1 MTKERKN
8 TKKDASPDMRKLL
21 SSYVKKVSETEKELD
36 KSQEAYR
43 ILAEFA
49 SDMIYLIDENNNFQ
63 YISPSCMEFTGLS
76 MEEFIKDP
84 TLLDHIVYIDDKD
97 IWLSHIRD
105 TEIEYMPAEFRIV
118 TKNGM
123 IKWVR
128 HTYKS
133 VIGKKGEKL
142 GRRGSY
148 SDITLMMELE
158 KELISARNRMSGK
171 VEETVAELSE
181 INNQLKEEIEL
192 RKKTEESL
200 RQSEKRFRTIAEAS
214 PAALFIVRIP
224 DNALLFANPQ
234 ALTLFQVAPENYNKV
249 NVMNFYENSEDR
261 KRVYQDLAATG
272 RIENLELKLKKADGS
287 SFYALLSLLSGH
299 YQDEK
304 VIYASV
310 FDITEQKMT
319 EKNLE
324 NTISEFQTEII
335 ARKAAE
341 QAVQE
346 RDNDY
351 RLLFENMTSGFA
363 LHEIIC
369 DNSNNP
375 IDYSFLEINPAFE
388 KLTGVKAAE
397 IIGKTALEIFPD
409 LEKYWIEIY
418 GQVAL
423 NGNPVSFENYSKSLG
438 KYFSIFAFS
447 PKKNQ
452 FATMFNDISE
462 RKIIEDAL
470 KESEKQY
477 RKLTETVQ
485 VGIWQLSTDGKILF
499 VNPKMMDMLEISS
512 LEDIGDRNCFSFI
525 SNENIE
531 IIRQEHDRRSNGFLS
546 NYEAKLLSLKGKE
559 LNVIVSGLALFS
571 EKGRFQSYIETFTD
585 ITDRKMAEKEAEE
598 HRMQLIQ
605 ADKMASLG
613 LLVSGVAHEINN
625 PTNFIMLNTP
635 ILHDTWKSIVP
646 VLQEYVK
653 THGDFSVAGLPY
665 SEMSEF
671 IPSLFNGIQEGAER
685 IKNIVG
691 GLKNYARDSVS
702 MDEIVDIN
710 DVIYTSLTL
719 LSNMIK
725 KSTNHLLVNCRKDIP
740 PLKGNFQRLEQVVIN
755 LIENSC
761 QALPDKNRKLSVTTD
776 INPDGK
782 VMLRIEDE
790 GTGIPEKDMSKIM
803 DPFFTT
809 KRDSGGTGLGL
820 SISAGILKDFKAEI
834 NFQSKVG
841 EGTVVTILI
850 PPYID
855 KSEG

>member
-1 MTKERKN
+1 MANER
-8 TKKDASPDMRKLL
+8 TDEKKL
-21 SSYVKKVSETEKELD
+21 SSAADGNFDDIEKAAYETPEV
-36 KSQEAYR
+36 YR
-43 ILAEFA
+43 ILAKFA
-49 SDMIYLIDENNNFQ
+49 PDMIYLIDEDNRFQ
-63 YISPSCMEFTGLS
+63 YISPSCTEFTGFS
-76 MEEFIKDP
+76 IDEFIENP
-84 TLLDHIVYIDDKD
+84 ALLDRIVYTDDKD
-97 IWLSHIRD
+97 VWHAHVRARD
-105 TEIEYMPAEFRIV
+105 TEIGYIPAEFRIV

-123 IKWVR
+123 VKWVR

-133 VIGKKGEKL
+133 VPGKKDKTP

-148 SDITLMMELE
+148 SDITLLMELE

-171 VEETVAELSE
+171 VKETVAELSE
-181 INNQLKEEIEL
+181 ANSQLKEEIEL
-192 RKKTEESL
+192 RKRTEESL

-214 PAALFIVRIP
+214 PAALFIIRNS
-224 DNALLFANPQ
+224 DNAVLFANPQ
-234 ALTLFQVAPENYNKV
+234 ALTLFQVAPEDYNKV
-249 NVMNFYENSEDR
+249 SVMDFYENPEDW
-261 KRVYQDLAATG
+261 KKVFQDLTMTG
-272 RIENLELKLKKADGS
+272 HIENLELRLKKTDGT
-287 SFYALLSLLSGH
+287 SFYALLSLISGH

-304 VIYASV
+304 VIYSSV

-341 QAVQE
+341 KAVRE
-346 RDNDY
+346 RDEDY
-351 RLLFENMTSGFA
+351 RLLFENMTSGFS

-369 DNSNNP
+369 DNSETP
-375 IDYSFLEINPAFE
+375 VDYRFLEINPAFE
-388 KLTGVKAAE
+388 KLTDVKAE
-397 IIGKTALEIFPD
+397 QIVGKTALEIFPA

-423 NGNPVSFENYSKSLG
+423 SGNPVSFEHYSNVFK

-452 FATMFNDISE
+452 FATIFNDITE
-462 RKIIEDAL
+462 RKKIEEAL
-470 KESEKQY
+470 KENEKQY

-512 LEDIGDRNCFSFI
+512 IEDIGEKNCFSFI

-531 IIRQEHDRRSNGFLS
+531 IIRQEHDRLSNGFLS
-546 NYEAKLLSLKGKE
+546 NYEAKLLSAKGKE

-585 ITDRKMAEKEAEE
+585 ITDRKTAEKEAEE

-625 PTNFIMLNTP
+625 PTNFIMLNSP

-646 VLQEYVK
+646 VLEEYVK

-665 SEMSEF
+665 SEMREF

-691 GLKNYARDSVS
+691 GLKNYARDSSS

-725 KSTNHLLVNCRKDIP
+725 KSTDHLLVNCKKDIAP
-740 PLKGNFQRLEQVVIN
+740 VKGNFQRLEQVVIN
-755 LIENSC
+755 LIENAC
-761 QALPDKNRKLSVTTD
+761 QALPDRSRKLSVTTD
-776 INPDGK
+776 SNPDGK
-782 VMLRIEDE
+782 IILRIED
-790 GTGIPEKDMSKIM
+790 GGNGISEKDMPKIM

-834 NFQSKVG
+834 SFQSKPG

-855 KSEG
+855 KSEE